1 VAILFQIFLEVAEI
15 PDQGQGPPQPASK
28 LPQLEVVVETAH
40 VLVPAG
46 RVASKFSYKT
56 SSEQFP
62 MPVNELY

>member
-1 VAILFQIFLEVAEI
+1 MKSRRFLTRARAR
-15 PDQGQGPPQPASK
+15 PQPVQLRVTSK